1 MIAGGTTEQI
11 NTKAKDKGDNMN
23 SFQLLN
29 QFAKEHGISE
39 EEVNEFANKIS
50 NVNTLNELG
59 NLPKDMLTHYKY
71 KDELRDKMLKE
82 YIGEFITNRYETKT
96 LDDIM
101 DSLLDE
107 FYVIAENYKK
117 ILQVY
122 DYEEFE
128 REIVEL
134 DISIMS
140 DEDKKKIER
149 LLNIRQAI
157 IDNKFGSIKWDW

>member
-1 MIAGGTTEQI
+1 MITGGTTEQI
-11 NTKAKDKGDNMN
+11 NTKTKDKGDNMN
-23 SFQLLN
+23 SFELLN

-39 EEVNEFANKIS
+39 EEVNKFVHKTS
-50 NVNTLNELG
+50 NVSTLSELG
-59 NLPKDMLTHYKY
+59 NLPKDMLTHYNFKGQL
-71 KDELRDKMLKE
+71 KDKVLKE
-82 YIGEFITNRYETKT
+82 YIEECILNRYETKT

-107 FYVIAENYKK
+107 FYVIAKNYKK

-122 DYEEFE
+122 DDEEFE

-140 DEDKKKIER
+140 DEDKEKFER

-157 IDNKFGSIKWDW
+157 IDNRFGSIKWDW